1 MPALPPKAN
10 NQLRPTADAQEDA
23 MTTAIDSV
31 DLTRVGPGTV
41 MGQLMREY
49 WMPALMSSELA
60 RDGAP
65 LRLMLLGEKLIA
77 FRDSA
82 GRVGVM
88 DHRCPH
94 RCASLFLGRNQ
105 EGGIRCVYHG
115 WKYDVAGN
123 CVDMPSV
130 PPHQD
135 FKHKVKAK
143 AYRAVERAGL
153 VWVYMGAGA
162 EAPPL
167 PSLEILDVPDDEI
180 RVSLI
185 QRDCNYLQALE
196 GEIDTSH
203 FGFLHAG
210 HVDADDVPEDGPIHN
225 TVTDRAPEYHVADT
239 AWGTQYAGYRPAGP
253 GRTYRRFANFL
264 FPVWILARSGE
275 FGSHVH
281 ARGWVP
287 LDDTHTMF
295 CFLWWKRGVSAMTQ
309 PQPAFKDGRPIGGT
323 GRGYKFLPNTTDWLG
338 RWRLAANP
346 GNDWGIDRAAQRS
359 NAIYSGIDGIHLQ
372 DQAVTESMGPI
383 TDPAFEHLA
392 PSDQMITRTRRR
404 LLMAA
409 RALRD
414 KNVLPPGV
422 EDAEVFRGARSGY
435 LVSADKSPWQEVY
448 ARQLAA
454 AVHPASSPLRAA
466 E

>member
-1 MPALPPKAN
+1 
-10 NQLRPTADAQEDA
+10 
-23 MTTAIDSV
+23 MTTALEGRE
-31 DLTRVGPGTV
+31 LTQVGPGTV
-41 MGQLMREY
+41 MGGLMRQY
-49 WMPALMSSELA
+49 WIPAALSSELV

-94 RCASLFLGRNQ
+94 RCASLFLGRNE
-105 EGGIRCVYHG
+105 EGGIRCIYHG
-115 WKYDVAGN
+115 WKFDVAGN
-123 CVDMPSV
+123 CIDMASV

-143 AYRAVERAGL
+143 AYRAVERAG
-153 VWVYMGAGA
+153 VIWVHMGAGA

-167 PSLEILDVPDDEI
+167 PALEILDVPDDEI
-180 RVSLI
+180 NVSFI

-196 GEIDTSH
+196 GEIDTAH

-210 HVDADDVPEDGPIHN
+210 HVDPDDVAEDDPVYN
-225 TVTDRAPEYHVADT
+225 TVTSRAPEYHVIDT
-239 AWGTQYAGYRPAGP
+239 AWGTQYGAYRPAGP
-253 GRTYRRFANFL
+253 GRNYWRCASFL
-264 FPVWILARSGE
+264 FPFWTLAPNGE

-281 ARGWVP
+281 ARAWVP
-287 LDDTHTMF
+287 LDDGHTMF
-295 CFLWWKRGVSAMTQ
+295 CFLWWKRGTSAMTL

-323 GRGYKFLPNTTDWLG
+323 GRGNKFLPNTTDWLG
-338 RWRLAANP
+338 RWRLAAHA
-346 GNDWGIDRAAQRS
+346 GNDWGIDRAAQRD
-359 NAIYSGIDGIHLQ
+359 NTIYSGIEGIHLQ
-372 DQAVTESMGPI
+372 DQAITESMGPI
-383 TDPAFEHLA
+383 VDHELEHLA

-414 KNVLPPGV
+414 GGVRPPGV
-422 EDAEVFRGARSGY
+422 EDPEVFRGARSGY
-435 LVSADKSPWQEVY
+435 FVSDDQRGWPEIY
-448 ARQLAA
+448 AGQLAA
-454 AVHPASSPLRAA
+454 AVRPPPTPLRAA